1 MKVPRGGNKS
11 VGPEGPPT
19 KERPSHKERAAVVGG
34 PSGPT
39 LCDQLA
45 ASRAARSHGAP
56 LTRPRRLRCST
67 APRPP

>member
-1 MKVPRGGNKS
+1 M
-11 VGPEGPPT
+11 
-19 KERPSHKERAAVVGG
+19 GG

-39 LCDQLA
+39 LCDQFA
-45 ASRAARSHGAP
+45 APRAARSHEVA